1 MISVPKDAGEVE
13 VTVPTHP
20 LEESPTGCCD
30 STLHVEPAPTINNH
44 NYICTTHGPM
54 PSIEDVLF
62 VAQERVHELETVQA
76 LCSS

>member
-54 PSIEDVLF
+54 PY
-62 VAQERVHELETVQA
+62 
-76 LCSS
+76 